1 MAAGATV
8 TAPEAPTTR
17 PKAHAGASAQVNA
30 RIDPELKRRGDE
42 GLAAAGLT
50 ATQAVRA
57 LWSLAA
63 SCADDPGRLRAALLP
78 EEVERERQERE
89 AERQRKIRLAREG
102 ADIVKNALIAL
113 GIDPPRPGEHS
124 ELSYEELKELAYRER
139 FPEFFETPEA

>member
-8 TAPEAPTTR
+8 TAPEAPTTGTR
-17 PKAHAGASAQVNA
+17 ARAGASAQVNA

-63 SCADDPGRLRAALLP
+63 SCADDPERLRAALLP

-102 ADIVKNALIAL
+102 ADIVKNAYIAMGL
-113 GIDPPRPGEHS
+113 DWPPPTS